1 MCLVHKFLWFV
12 NVSWSFVYGHLWHMH
27 IAIKHTWG
35 GIFSLYFRS
44 DFVIS
49 SWILVVCCLQ
59 LVYFQPPTQACP
71 FYPAALSPSVVTC
84 VRYSAVT
91 KHFCSHWYTQFEFL
105 NSSYKLVCESK
116 HCALR
121 IQVTVIIHNFNK
133 MVPGRSS
140 EQRVK
145 YILLICKKKKIY
157 SCFPKSVMIVSPY
170 VTDDKSLTFVHSGI
184 FFPKITMPKP

>member
-1 MCLVHKFLWFV
+1 
-12 NVSWSFVYGHLWHMH
+12 MH
-27 IAIKHTWG
+27 IASYKTHVRG
-35 GIFSLYFRS
+35 GGFSLYFRS

-59 LVYFQPPTQACP
+59 LVYFQPPTHSCP
-71 FYPAALSPSVVTC
+71 FSYPAALS

-91 KHFCSHWYTQFEFL
+91 KHFCSHWYTQFKFL

-121 IQVTVIIHNFNK
+121 TQVTIIIRNFNK

-140 EQRVK
+140 ELRVK
-145 YILLICKKKKIY
+145 YIPLICKQKKN
-157 SCFPKSVMIVSPY
+157 SCCFPNIVMIVSPY
-170 VTDDKSLTFVHSGI
+170 VTDDKSLTLVHSGI
-184 FFPKITMPKP
+184 LSPK